1 MKERIKMGRGKQGQT
16 QVTPPPSQNYMG
28 KQPLVA
34 SMAPPKYVHGNDEG
48 LIIELLLLMSFYPPP
63 VGGGDRSRILSHVS
77 PGRRP
82 A

>member
-1 MKERIKMGRGKQGQT
+1 MKERIEMAQGSRARPRSPPPTQSELHGQT
-16 QVTPPPSQNYMG
+16 AFG
-28 KQPLVA
+28 FFL
-34 SMAPPKYVHGNDEG
+34 APPKYVHGNDEG